1 VFPALG
7 AVIATGRAPEYLGNA
22 ARWDAGALAG
32 SASASVAMSRVSFA
46 GSVAPL
52 AWITAWIGCQLT
64 AVRFAVLPVF
74 VMHSWG

>member
-1 VFPALG
+1 
-7 AVIATGRAPEYLGNA
+7 
-22 ARWDAGALAG
+22 
-32 SASASVAMSRVSFA
+32 MSRVSFA

-74 VMHSWG
+74 AMHSWG